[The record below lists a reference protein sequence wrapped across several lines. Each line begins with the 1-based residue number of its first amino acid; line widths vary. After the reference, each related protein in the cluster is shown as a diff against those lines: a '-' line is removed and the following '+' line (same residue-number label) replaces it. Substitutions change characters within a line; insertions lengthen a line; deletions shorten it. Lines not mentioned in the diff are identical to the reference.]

1 MDSLAR
7 FDDDFRRR
15 FRELLI
21 WRRDVRRFLTTPL
34 PDGLLEDLL
43 KLASLAPSVGLSEP
57 WRFVRVET
65 PHVRDRITVEFE
77 SANADALAGLSGDR
91 AALYAKLKLAG
102 LREAPVHLA
111 VFTDRGTGKGHGLGR
126 QTMPETL
133 DYSVVAAI
141 HTLWLAARTVGVGL
155 GWVSILDPARVT
167 RILEVPECWSLTAY
181 LCLGYPEEE
190 MDFPELERAGW
201 EKRAGRR
208 SRASSR
214 ASVLRSG
221 AGPRWCGGVT
231 GSRLRGALRGAPQ
244 TSGASAYSG
253 QIAQC

>member
-1 MDSLAR
+1 MDGCSR

-21 WRRDVRRFLTTPL
+21 WRRDVRRFLRTPL
-34 PDGLLEDLL
+34 PPGLLEELL
-43 KLASLAPSVGLSEP
+43 ALACLAPSVGLSEP

-65 PHVRDRITVEFE
+65 PLLRDRITAEFE
-77 SANADALAGLSGDR
+77 RANAAALTGLTGDR
-91 AALYAKLKLAG
+91 ASLYARLKLAG

-111 VFTDRGTGKGHGLGR
+111 VFTDRATGKGHGLGR

-141 HTLWLAARTVGVGL
+141 HTLWLAARTAGVGL
-155 GWVSILDPARVT
+155 GWVSILDPAQVT
-167 RILEVPECWSLTAY
+167 RILEVSASWSLTAY

-201 EKRAGRR
+201 EKRANLEQSILTR
-208 SRASSR
+208 
-214 ASVLRSG
+214 
-221 AGPRWCGGVT
+221 
-231 GSRLRGALRGAPQ
+231 
-244 TSGASAYSG
+244 
-253 QIAQC
+253 

>member
-1 MDSLAR
+1 MDGPSR

-21 WRRDVRRFLTTPL
+21 WRRDVRRFLSAPL
-34 PDGLLEDLL
+34 PDGLLEELL
-43 KLASLAPSVGLSEP
+43 ALACLAPSVGLSEP
-57 WRFVRVET
+57 WRFIRVET
-65 PHVRDRITVEFE
+65 PAVRNRITAEFE
-77 SANADALAGLSGDR
+77 RANAAALADLSGAR
-91 AALYAKLKLAG
+91 ASLYAQLKLSG

-111 VFTDRGTGKGHGLGR
+111 VFTDRATSQGYGLGR
-126 QTMPETL
+126 RTMPETL

-167 RILEVPECWSLTAY
+167 SILDVPAGWSLTAY

-201 EKRAGRR
+201 EKRAGVER
-208 SRASSR
+208 SILAR
-214 ASVLRSG
+214 
-221 AGPRWCGGVT
+221 
-231 GSRLRGALRGAPQ
+231 
-244 TSGASAYSG
+244 
-253 QIAQC
+253 

>member
-1 MDSLAR
+1 MDGASR

-21 WRRDVRRFLTTPL
+21 WRRDVRRFRRTPL
-34 PDGLLEDLL
+34 PAGLLEELL
-43 KLASLAPSVGLSEP
+43 ALACLAPSVGLSEP

-65 PHVRDRITVEFE
+65 LAVRDRIIAEFE
-77 SANADALAGLSGDR
+77 HANAAALANLSVER
-91 AALYAKLKLAG
+91 ASLYARLKLAG

-167 RILEVPECWSLTAY
+167 SILDVPAGWSLTAY

-201 EKRAGRR
+201 EKRAGVEQRILTR
-208 SRASSR
+208 
-214 ASVLRSG
+214 
-221 AGPRWCGGVT
+221 
-231 GSRLRGALRGAPQ
+231 
-244 TSGASAYSG
+244 
-253 QIAQC
+253 

>member
-1 MDSLAR
+1 MDGPSR

-21 WRRDVRRFLTTPL
+21 WRRDVRRFRRAPL
-34 PDGLLEDLL
+34 PDGLLEELL
-43 KLASLAPSVGLSEP
+43 ALASLAPSVGLSEP
-57 WRFVRVET
+57 WRFVHVET
-65 PHVRDRITVEFE
+65 RALRDRITEEFE
-77 SANADALAGLSGDR
+77 RANAAALADLSGAR
-91 AALYAKLKLAG
+91 ASLYAQLKLAG

-155 GWVSILDPARVT
+155 GWVSILDPACVT
-167 RILEVPECWSLTAY
+167 SILDVPAGWSLTAY

-190 MDFPELERAGW
+190 TDFPELERAGW
-201 EKRAGRR
+201 EKRAG
-208 SRASSR
+208 A
-214 ASVLRSG
+214 
-221 AGPRWCGGVT
+221 
-231 GSRLRGALRGAPQ
+231 
-244 TSGASAYSG
+244 
-253 QIAQC
+253 AQRILTR

>member
-1 MDSLAR
+1 MNGPAR

-21 WRRDVRRFLTTPL
+21 WRRDVRRFLRTPL
-34 PDGLLEDLL
+34 PAGLLEELL
-43 KLASLAPSVGLSEP
+43 ALAVLAPSVGLSEP

-65 PHVRDRITVEFE
+65 PAVRDTIAAEFE
-77 SANADALAGLSGDR
+77 RANAAALADFSGDR
-91 AALYAKLKLAG
+91 ASRYARLKLAG

-111 VFTDRGTGKGHGLGR
+111 AFTDRGTGQGHGLGR
-126 QTMPETL
+126 HTMPETL

-167 RILEVPECWSLTAY
+167 RILDVPAGWSLTAY

-190 MDFPELERAGW
+190 MDLPELERAGW
-201 EKRAGRR
+201 ETRAGAQRR
-208 SRASSR
+208 ILTR
-214 ASVLRSG
+214 
-221 AGPRWCGGVT
+221 
-231 GSRLRGALRGAPQ
+231 
-244 TSGASAYSG
+244 
-253 QIAQC
+253 